1 MQFQADILGIPVI
14 STESVETTA
23 LGAAYLAGLSVG
35 YWEDRDELLSN
46 RTGGDPLRAADGG
59 RRPRRAASGTSPAG
73 TTPSPGLA
81 ADVCNRQRAC
91 PRQGS

>member
-1 MQFQADILGIPVI
+1 MI

-46 RTGGDPLRAADGG
+46 RTDGG
-59 RRPRRAASGTSPAG
+59 RYEPLTGPEAEARRERNLAG
-73 TTPSPGLA
+73 WHDA
-81 ADVCNRQRAC
+81 VARA
-91 PRQGS
+91 RR